1 MSLSLFAGEL
11 ISIIIV
17 EYRPLWLNPS
27 IYKRGLVPS
36 CDMKSVWNDT
46 ANRH

>member
-1 MSLSLFAGEL
+1 MSPSLFAGEL
-11 ISIIIV
+11 IYIIIL

-27 IYKRGLVPS
+27 IYKRRLVPS
-36 CDMKSVWNDT
+36 CDMKSVWDDT